1 MSEQDAILLSIILNM
16 AIDGKCDLSKLSPN
30 VAAYVEGT
38 LEDYYE
44 DPEDNEAI
52 YWYAH
57 ETLDYVPKKKL
68 H

>member
-30 VAAYVEGT
+30 VAAYVEGI

-44 DPEDNEAI
+44 DVEDNEAI
-52 YWYAH
+52 YWYAY
-57 ETLDYVPKKKL
+57 EKLDYVPKKKL